1 MIETSADTVQRGDR
15 AGSFAE
21 ERHQRILSL
30 LSERGRVRNC
40 DLAALLDVAEP
51 TMRRDIADLAR
62 QGKLTRTHGG
72 AIAMRPQFEPDL
84 PMRIGRNAVGKSAI
98 ARACLA
104 MISDGDAVYL
114 DAGSTILRLAE
125 YLAEDSP
132 DLARPRNVN
141 VLTNAMPVA
150 QTLAQRGDTRHTVIG
165 GSFRPVGACFV
176 GPLAIQSLTSF
187 TVNVAFIGVTGWTE
201 SGFSVSDL
209 AEAQVKAAA
218 MQIARRVVVAMDV
231 SKVGASDFARVC
243 GLDEA
248 TTVVIDAP
256 NEYLLKIAAKAGVEV
271 VVAGVPVENMKGSN

>member
-1 MIETSADTVQRGDR
+1 MSNTPVDATARGDR
-15 AGSFAE
+15 AGPFAE
-21 ERHQRILSL
+21 ERHQRILAL
-30 LSERGRVRNC
+30 LADRGRVRNS

-51 TMRRDIADLAR
+51 TIRRDIADLTR

-84 PMRIGRNAVGKSAI
+84 PMRISRNAAGKSAI
-98 ARACLA
+98 ARACLG
-104 MISDGDAVYL
+104 MISDGDAVFL

-132 DLARPRNVN
+132 EVDRPRNVN

-165 GSFRPVGACFV
+165 GTFRPVGACFV
-176 GPLAIQSLTSF
+176 GPLAIQSLASF

-201 SGFSVSDL
+201 TGFSVSDL
-209 AEAQVKAAA
+209 AEAQVKSTAIH
-218 MQIARRVVVAMDV
+218 IARRVVVPMDV

-243 GLDEA
+243 GLEDV

-256 NEYLLKIAAKAGVEV
+256 NQYLLDVAANAGVEV
-271 VVAGVPVENMKGSN
+271 LVAGD

>member
-15 AGSFAE
+15 AGPFAE

-30 LSERGRVRNC
+30 LSERGRVRNS
-40 DLAALLDVAEP
+40 DLATLLDVAEP

-84 PMRIGRNAVGKSAI
+84 PMRIGRNTVGKSAI

-231 SKVGASDFARVC
+231 SKVGASDFARLC

-256 NEYLLKIAAKAGVEV
+256 NEYLLKIAARAGVEV
-271 VVAGVPVENMKGSN
+271 VVAGDPV

>member
-30 LSERGRVRNC
+30 LSERGRVRNS
-40 DLAALLDVAEP
+40 DLATLLDVAEP

-104 MISDGDAVYL
+104 MISDGDSVYL
-114 DAGSTILRLAE
+114 DAGSAILRLAE

-132 DLARPRNVN
+132 NLARPRNVN

-271 VVAGVPVENMKGSN
+271 VVAGVPVQNMKGSN